1 MLHGDSVKT
10 ENDSSADTEAV
21 EVTYRDRV
29 ATIDG
34 EGKRK
39 WIYPKKPSGRF
50 FAARTYLSWAL
61 LAFLFLA
68 PFIRINGHPMIL
80 LNVLERKFV
89 LFGMVFWPQDFHI
102 FVLIM
107 IAGIVFIFLFTAV
120 YGRLF
125 CGWIC
130 PQTIFMEMV
139 FRKIEY
145 LIEGNARRQRTLR
158 LQPWNAEKLF
168 KKGLKHAI
176 FFGFS
181 FVIGNLFLAYIIGVD
196 ELLTIVTDPP
206 SRHLGGFVSMLAFSG
221 TFYFIFAFFR
231 EQVCTLVCPYGRLQS
246 VLLDE
251 NSIVISYDFK
261 RGEPRKLFRKDEAR
275 AGAGD
280 CIDCRQCVV
289 VCPTGIDIRD
299 GTQLE
304 CINCTACID
313 ACDEVMDK
321 VGLPR
326 GLVRYASHNSIAS
339 GRRKLFTAR
348 VLGYTAVL
356 AILMGL
362 VLFFL
367 TGRGNLDTTILR
379 ASGTLYQLK
388 GDTAVTNLY
397 TLKILNKT
405 FEPIPVVLR
414 LLRPEGKLTLV
425 GTGLVVPPD
434 SLVESAFF
442 VELPVSSVPK
452 LNNEI
457 EIGVYAGEELL
468 ETVRTTF
475 MGPAR

>member
-1 MLHGDSVKT
+1 MNIVSK
-10 ENDSSADTEAV
+10 ENDTSADTEA
-21 EVTYRDRV
+21 EEFTYRDRV
-29 ATIDG
+29 ATIDD
-34 EGKRK
+34 EGRRK
-39 WIYPKKPSGRF
+39 WIFPKKPSGRF
-50 FAARTYLSWAL
+50 FAARTYLSWVL
-61 LAFLFLA
+61 LAFLFA
-68 PFIRINGHPMIL
+68 TPFIRVNGQPMIL
-80 LNVLERKFV
+80 INILERKFV

-107 IAGIVFIFLFTAV
+107 IAVIVFIFLFTAV

-130 PQTIFMEMV
+130 PQTVFMEMV

-145 LIEGNARRQRTLR
+145 LIEGNARRQRALR
-158 LQPWNAEKLF
+158 AQPWDAEKLF

-196 ELLTIVTDPP
+196 ELYTIVTDPP

-261 RGEPRKLFRKDEAR
+261 RGEPRKRFRKSEAR

-280 CIDCRQCVV
+280 CIDCRQCVA

-313 ACDEVMDK
+313 VCDEVMDK

-326 GLVRYASHNSIAS
+326 GLVRYASHNSIET
-339 GRRKLFTAR
+339 GRRKLFTTR
-348 VLGYTAVL
+348 VIGYTTVL
-356 AILMGL
+356 AVLMGL

-367 TGRGNLDTTILR
+367 TGRGDVETTILR

-397 TLKILNKT
+397 TLKIVNKT
-405 FEPIPVVLR
+405 SGTIPVMLR
-414 LLRPEGKLTLV
+414 LLRPEGILTLV
-425 GTGLVVPPD
+425 GTDLVVPPD
-434 SLVESAFF
+434 SLAESAFF
-442 VELPVSSVPK
+442 VELPLGSAPGLK
-452 LNNEI
+452 NEI
-457 EIGVYAGEELL
+457 EIGVYTGAQLL
-468 ETVRTTF
+468 ETVSTTF
-475 MGPAR
+475 MGPVR